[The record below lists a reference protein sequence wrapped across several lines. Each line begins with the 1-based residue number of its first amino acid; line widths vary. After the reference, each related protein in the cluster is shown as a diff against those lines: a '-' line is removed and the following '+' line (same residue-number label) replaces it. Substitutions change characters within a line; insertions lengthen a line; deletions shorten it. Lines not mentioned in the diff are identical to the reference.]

1 MNMIINNKK
10 ILSIMVLIMILICSF
25 GNAISVQ
32 AESSQN
38 TAATTENGVVDFQR
52 GNASIR
58 ISGNGATKSL
68 VGKTFRVYQLFH
80 AENAAGMESLNYTF
94 CENSKAALQNIVG
107 NKLGK
112 ISTEIKEDEV
122 IDYIQTLNTHKTE
135 GAAAVQLEEGYES
148 AFRYFVEELRNELE
162 NLNANVGDEIY
173 AADTN
178 ENGEILLNGLD
189 YGYYLIDEVTENQS
203 SHSAS
208 SLCMMN
214 TANPDS
220 QIRVK
225 SDYPSAVIKIQ
236 EDDNQESIGNHGWND
251 MADYEI
257 GQKVPYKVE
266 SVISNMNGYNTY
278 FYAWHHKMDSAL
290 SFDTSSVK
298 ITIADDRRNYEL
310 TKQEF
315 TVAENVGEESFVI
328 SIEDLKKIV
337 DEQFPLTDEN
347 ESYPYGQKITLTYF
361 AYVNEQAQNKTG
373 IPGMYNEMRLE
384 FSNDPDGNGSEKTGY
399 TPWDWVVCFTYG
411 INGLK
416 VNEHEKKL
424 EHARF
429 RLYMDEACT
438 EEVPVKKCD
447 NGYVLFENARSE
459 GQTEDIISDKNGI
472 FSIYG
477 LDSGVYYLKEI
488 KAPDGYRALEDPIQI
503 CIQAVFSEERNNY
516 IKGDSENR
524 KALLN
529 VDFLIHINKNETELA
544 VDENYGI
551 GNLIVVNMTGSK
563 LPATGS
569 AATLVLVG
577 VGILFMTAAITGNRK
592 KHMHD

>member
-1 MNMIINNKK
+1 MT
-10 ILSIMVLIMILICSF
+10 LICPF
-25 GNAISVQ
+25 GNAVSVQ

-38 TAATTENGVVDFQR
+38 TVVTTENGVVDFQR
-52 GNASIR
+52 GDASIR

-68 VGKTFRVYQLFH
+68 REKTFRIYQLFH
-80 AENAAGMESLNYTF
+80 ADNAVGMESLNYTF

-122 IDYIQTLNTHKTE
+122 IDYIQTLNTHKAE
-135 GAAAVQLEEGYES
+135 GADVVQEEEGYES
-148 AFRYFVEELRNELE
+148 AFRYFVEELRNELK
-162 NLNANVGDEIY
+162 NLNVNAGDEVY

-189 YGYYLIDEVTENQS
+189 YGYYLIDEVTENQG

-290 SFDTSSVK
+290 SFDPSSVK
-298 ITIADDRRNYEL
+298 IAIADNQRSYEL

-315 TVAENVGEESFVI
+315 TVTENVGEESFVI
-328 SIEDLKKIV
+328 SIENLKKIV

-347 ESYPYGQKITLTYF
+347 ENYPYGQKITLTYL
-361 AYVNEQAQNKTG
+361 AYVNEQAQNKMG
-373 IPGMYNEMRLE
+373 IPGMHNEMRLE
-384 FSNDPDGNGSEKTGY
+384 FSNDPDGNGIGKTGY

-424 EHARF
+424 ENARF
-429 RLYMDEACT
+429 RLYADEACT
-438 EEVPVKKCD
+438 EEVSVKKSD
-447 NGYVLFENARSE
+447 NGYVLFETGGLEKLAE
-459 GQTEDIISDKNGI
+459 EIVSDKNGV

-477 LDSGVYYLKEI
+477 LDSGVYYLKET
-488 KAPDGYRALEDPIQI
+488 KAPDGYRALEEPIKI
-503 CIQAVFSEERNNY
+503 CIQADFSEERNNY
-516 IKGDSENR
+516 IKGDSENK

-529 VDFLIHINKNETELA
+529 VDFLININKNETELA
-544 VDENYGI
+544 MDENYSM

-592 KHMHD
+592 KYMHD